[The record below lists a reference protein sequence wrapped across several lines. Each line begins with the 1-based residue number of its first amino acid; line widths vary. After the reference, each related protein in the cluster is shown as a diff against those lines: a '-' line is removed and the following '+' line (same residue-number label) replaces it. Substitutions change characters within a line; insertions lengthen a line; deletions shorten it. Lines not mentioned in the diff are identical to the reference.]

1 MTKALKE
8 GDEEETCPPGRSQS
22 RVMGSRTV
30 TLLRVGDSCQYS
42 TDCVTDQDCGGGKVG
57 NCSLCYF
64 FIFLVHLRARAGA
77 WSPTLLSTGLDS
89 VSVMMDGRLKLVR
102 HYGTFSKHVQIT
114 FFLNIYLI
122 SVSRDFT
129 VTRAIS
135 GKVENLP
142 RITRGKITRWNSSQF
157 LPNRFL
163 LQTEQLSDGV
173 ELLWR
178 RLSTDRV
185 ELLLSAPTSSWL
197 GLGWRPLETT
207 KACQVSIC

>member
-30 TLLRVGDSCQYS
+30 PLLRVGDSCQYS

-64 FIFLVHLRARAGA
+64 FICLVHLRARVSA

-114 FFLNIYLI
+114 FLYIFDICFQGLHCDQSYQWEGGK
-122 SVSRDFT
+122 SAKDYQREDYKVEQFT
-129 VTRAIS
+129 VFT
-135 GKVENLP
+135 
-142 RITRGKITRWNSSQF
+142 
-157 LPNRFL
+157 
-163 LQTEQLSDGV
+163 
-173 ELLWR
+173 
-178 RLSTDRV
+178 
-185 ELLLSAPTSSWL
+185 
-197 GLGWRPLETT
+197 
-207 KACQVSIC
+207 